1 MNNLKNKSNKK
12 ISQLKLEVVRFD
24 SHDVIATSAPLW
36 APMLIA
42 DENEL
47 IANITKTDNNYNS
60 YSSFDTPNTATPGYY
75 YEPTSGQ

>member
-24 SHDVIATSAPLW
+24 SLDVIATSLPVLS
-36 APMLIA
+36 LNLLA
-42 DENEL
+42 DKDEM
-47 IANITKTDNNYNS
+47 IANSTFTSVYYDGSNYAPYAYN
-60 YSSFDTPNTATPGYY
+60 PGYY

>member
-24 SHDVIATSAPLW
+24 SLDVIATSLPDYLPLNLLADKDEVIGNPTFTSVYYGGSNYAPY
-36 APMLIA
+36 
-42 DENEL
+42 E
-47 IANITKTDNNYNS
+47 YN
-60 YSSFDTPNTATPGYY
+60 PGYY